1 MKILNKF
8 KFNLWSQWPKNN
20 IPLKQIIKKKV
31 NFLKDSLLAT
41 PYLNKL
47 VICINLWRKIIAK
60 RRLKNV
66 VVWVMSSPGFTWAR
80 FARGNGPLSIYQH
93 TFPVGDRG
101 LALWLGAVYWLSSH
115 PEMWGSHYSC
125 HHHHQLC
132 AAWRCGWVRDVGRT
146 ATLRW
151 SSGAAFQEDAQ
162 QRVSRSE
169 PADKIRV
176 SPDFVGLLSDS
187 PDLVFWSES
196 SLLFSYSCTKHLKC
210 RVNL

>member
-66 VVWVMSSPGFTWAR
+66 VVWVMSLPGFTWAR

-115 PEMWGSHYSC
+115 PEMWGRHYSYY
-125 HHHHQLC
+125 HHQLC
-132 AAWRCGWVRDVGRT
+132 AAWRRGWDAGCRSDSDPESTCRT
-146 ATLRW
+146 AQSVAQISSTDQDADIRLVRVTLPHKTVC
-151 SSGAAFQEDAQ
+151 S
-162 QRVSRSE
+162 
-169 PADKIRV
+169 ADG
-176 SPDFVGLLSDS
+176 FVHGLI
-187 PDLVFWSES
+187 
-196 SLLFSYSCTKHLKC
+196 
-210 RVNL
+210 